1 MSENGEDENAQMEK
15 IAADKANLSKTL
27 CCQIF
32 MAFLAAAAIY
42 FLTLLQNPGLKP
54 RDDILIESEVPEDV
68 PH

>member
-27 CCQIF
+27 ACQIF

-54 RDDILIESEVPEDV
+54 RDDILIESEVPQ
-68 PH
+68 

>member
-1 MSENGEDENAQMEK
+1 MSQDGENEDDQMAK

-42 FLTLLQNPGLKP
+42 FLTLLQNPELKP
-54 RDDILIESEVPEDV
+54 RDDLLIESEVPNDLK
-68 PH
+68 